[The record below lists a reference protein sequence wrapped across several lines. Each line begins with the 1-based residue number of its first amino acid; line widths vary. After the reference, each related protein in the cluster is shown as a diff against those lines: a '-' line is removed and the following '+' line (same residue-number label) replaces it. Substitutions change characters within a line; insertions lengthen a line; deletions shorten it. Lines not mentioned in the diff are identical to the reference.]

1 LHESSVSSEGEEAPT
16 AFSPVP
22 VTWHYTSGSAG
33 QSAAAGPGGRWKRDA
48 GGAQREACGGAW
60 GGTSQEAFA
69 VVLDLGLGQGV
80 DVGDNLGPGA

>member
-1 LHESSVSSEGEEAPT
+1 LAQHFGIGWSVGGGGPEGR
-16 AFSPVP
+16 
-22 VTWHYTSGSAG
+22 
-33 QSAAAGPGGRWKRDA
+33 QKRDA
-48 GGAQREACGGAW
+48 GGAQRERGA